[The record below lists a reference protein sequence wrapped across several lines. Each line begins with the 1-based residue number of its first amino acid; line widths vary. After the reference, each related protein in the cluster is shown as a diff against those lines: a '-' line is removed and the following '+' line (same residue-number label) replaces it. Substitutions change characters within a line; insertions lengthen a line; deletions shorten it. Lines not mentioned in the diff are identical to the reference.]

1 MTVDV
6 ECPGCG
12 NSYRVKHESIGARA
26 QCKSCGNTFTL
37 SISLDDTSGPHG
49 QAAKADRPLKER
61 QQKQSS
67 EGTSNSVG
75 PTRFAGKSAGAQQ
88 PKSIGS
94 YAVERKLGAGAMGVV
109 YLGRDKNLERDV
121 AIKVLPAV
129 FSEDEEHLKRFLREA
144 RLAARLHHTNTAT
157 VYRAGADGGQA
168 YIAMEYVEGTALDA
182 AITKN
187 GPMSWREATRVI
199 RDAAA
204 GLGAAHGIGLVH
216 RDIKPGNLIRTP
228 DGITKVVDFGLA
240 RGQHTNTQLTQQ
252 GTLLGTPAY
261 MAPEQWSAGEVDAR
275 SDLYSLTCA
284 YYFLLTGKLA
294 FDAPSLPALGYQH
307 RYEPFPDPREVVSGL
322 PDEVCRIL
330 ARGSAKEPSDRYQAA
345 DELTSELD
353 LLLACPDAT
362 LTFGTPWSKLAGPIK
377 DGPQPAD
384 DPPADDFETLESLA
398 PAVLPAVPKPSP
410 EVESTSR
417 LPLWAWIAGGAGVA
431 VLLLLLLGILMLS
444 STKYGTVQITLD
456 DVVADVEVTLDG
468 ETISVEG
475 LDEPLELEVGEH
487 ELEARSPSS
496 EAFTQSFQVERDETT
511 LVEISLKPKESTEEV
526 EPAVYRVTLDP
537 PEATLAANGEG
548 VSVAGQGTEHTVRV
562 ADPDG
567 QSKVILVATLDGYQ
581 NLSRELQPKPGDVDH
596 LQLRLELTTDVAKKV
611 PVSGYPELAEAPKT
625 EAPGAAAGYPGV
637 METPDAEASSGSEA
651 SSSPMTGI
659 PKSPSESEA
668 PGMAPGSP
676 ISPAAVSVIGA
687 TRTIAFGTA
696 AYGTGMKIVFS
707 SDGSRVAVLVAGM
720 VGIWDT
726 STGHRMT
733 SDLKTQGLGITSI
746 ALSGD
751 GKRIVTAGTR
761 VEVRKGRPY
770 MLGRKLVV
778 PTTELKHGV
787 AVTWDVETGR
797 RKASMPASKWGISS
811 GALDADGS
819 KFVTGTA
826 SGIVVWDAD
835 SGNRRGDLR
844 ESNVDS
850 SMAGSVIYS
859 LDGRQLLVGHANG
872 SATLWN
878 ATNRKLVHNFRGH
891 SDAVGSVDISPDGQQ
906 ILTGSQTA
914 TILWNANNG
923 QELHRFPGMSHA
935 LAFSP
940 DGRRALVGVQL
951 WDTATGEAVG
961 SISGLAPTLIM
972 AVAFTSDDSEGCRIL
987 LGTTDGVYSA
997 NIPGGQSPSIEVKPE
1012 AVSTPIRG
1020 GEGYGDGMEDF
1031 GEE

>member
-1 MTVDV
+1 
-6 ECPGCG
+6 
-12 NSYRVKHESIGARA
+12 
-26 QCKSCGNTFTL
+26 
-37 SISLDDTSGPHG
+37 
-49 QAAKADRPLKER
+49 
-61 QQKQSS
+61 
-67 EGTSNSVG
+67 
-75 PTRFAGKSAGAQQ
+75 
-88 PKSIGS
+88 
-94 YAVERKLGAGAMGVV
+94 MGVV

-157 VYRAGADGGQA
+157 VYQAGADGGQA

-330 ARGSAKEPSDRYQAA
+330 ARGSAKEPSDRFQAA

-362 LTFGTPWSKLAGPIK
+362 LAFGTPWSKLAGPIE

-384 DPPADDFETLESLA
+384 DLPGDDFESLESAA
-398 PAVLPAVPKPSP
+398 PAMLPAMPKPMP
-410 EVESTSR
+410 QVESTPR

-431 VLLLLLLGILMLS
+431 VLLLLLLAILMLS
-444 STKYGTVQITLD
+444 STKYGTVQIKLED
-456 DVVADVEVTLDG
+456 AVADVEVTLDG
-468 ETISVEG
+468 ETLSVEG
-475 LDEPLELEVGEH
+475 LDKPLELEVGEH

-496 EAFTQSFQVERDETT
+496 ETFTQTFQVERDETT
-511 LVEISLKPKESTEEV
+511 LVEIALKPKESTEEV

-537 PEATLAANGEG
+537 PGATLAASGEG
-548 VSVAGQGTEHTVRV
+548 VSVAGQGAERTVKV
-562 ADPDG
+562 EDPDG
-567 QSKVILVATLDGYQ
+567 QSKVVLVATLDGYQ
-581 NLSRELQPKPGDVDH
+581 TLSHELEPKPGDEDH
-596 LQLRLELTTDVAKKV
+596 LQLRLVSTADVAKKE
-611 PVSGYPELAEAPKT
+611 PVSGYPGLAVASGGESSDETDASYGELE
-625 EAPGAAAGYPGV
+625 ESEGDEEDGEDEGGM
-637 METPDAEASSGSEA
+637 MEGMSSGEESA
-651 SSSPMTGI
+651 APSPTV
-659 PKSPSESEA
+659 PA
-668 PGMAPGSP
+668 PA
-676 ISPAAVSVIGA
+676 SPAPASVIG
-687 TRTIAFGTA
+687 TTKTIAFGTA
-696 AYGTGMKIVFS
+696 VSSTGMKIVFS
-707 SDGSRVAVLVAGM
+707 ADGSRVAVLVAGL

-726 STGHRMT
+726 NTGHRMT
-733 SDLKTQGLGITSI
+733 SDLKTQGLGITTI
-746 ALSGD
+746 ALSRD

-761 VEVRKGRPY
+761 SETRQGRPY
-770 MLGRKLVV
+770 MVGRRMVV
-778 PTTELKHGV
+778 PTTEIKHGV
-787 AVTWDVETGR
+787 AVTWDVDTGR
-797 RKASMPASKWGISS
+797 RKASMPASKWGILSV
-811 GALDADGS
+811 AMDADGS
-819 KFVTGTA
+819 KFVTGATN
-826 SGIVVWDAD
+826 GIVVWDAD
-835 SGNRRGDLR
+835 NGNRRGDLR

-850 SMAGSVIYS
+850 SMAGSVTYS
-859 LDGRQLLVGHANG
+859 VDGRQLLVGHANG

-878 ATNRKLVHNFRGH
+878 ATNRKLVHSFRGH
-891 SDAVGSVDISPDGQQ
+891 SDAVNSVAISPDGQQ

-914 TILWNANNG
+914 TILWDATNG
-923 QELHRFPGMSHA
+923 QELHRFPGASHA

-940 DGRRALVGVQL
+940 DGRRVLIGIQM
-951 WDTATGEAVG
+951 WDTATGEAAS
-961 SISGLAPTLIM
+961 SISGLTPTLMM
-972 AVAFTSDDSEGCRIL
+972 AVAFTSDDSEGSRLL
-987 LGTTDGVYSA
+987 LGMTDGVYSA
-997 NIPGGQSPSIEVKPE
+997 NIPDGPLPSIEVKPG
-1012 AVSTPIRG
+1012 AGNTPVRG
-1020 GEGYGDGMEDF
+1020 GEDYGEGMEEGGF
-1031 GEE
+1031 Q